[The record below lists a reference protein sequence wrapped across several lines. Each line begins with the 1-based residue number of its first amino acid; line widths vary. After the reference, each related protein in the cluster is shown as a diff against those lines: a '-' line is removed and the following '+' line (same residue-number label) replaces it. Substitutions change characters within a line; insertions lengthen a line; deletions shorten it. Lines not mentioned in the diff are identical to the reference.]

1 MRLPPAYQTLFS
13 TLFLLPSVSNAV
25 SIDCSHVLVD
35 GVSFNLETLGG
46 PKHVYDVRRLEDPP
60 KTINTTYTI
69 DVCRPLTRSKG
80 VPKEEECMSGT
91 QVCGIKR
98 VFDPGEST
106 TSITVIP
113 IAGSYPHDSG
123 RTLDPKW
130 TRLKTSSSHADSE
143 KEGIRLEMH
152 GGMFPL
158 HDGRKQKAVIEF
170 LCDTSREDEDEKNGH
185 GKGKGGLSFLSY
197 GAPDGEETE

>member
-1 MRLPPAYQTLFS
+1 M
-13 TLFLLPSVSNAV
+13 
-25 SIDCSHVLVD
+25 
-35 GVSFNLETLGG
+35 
-46 PKHVYDVRRLEDPP
+46 
-60 KTINTTYTI
+60 
-69 DVCRPLTRSKG
+69 
-80 VPKEEECMSGT
+80 

-197 GAPDGEETE
+197 GAPDGEETEVLRLEWRTKHACEKDMSGGKGKGGHWGFFAWFIIM